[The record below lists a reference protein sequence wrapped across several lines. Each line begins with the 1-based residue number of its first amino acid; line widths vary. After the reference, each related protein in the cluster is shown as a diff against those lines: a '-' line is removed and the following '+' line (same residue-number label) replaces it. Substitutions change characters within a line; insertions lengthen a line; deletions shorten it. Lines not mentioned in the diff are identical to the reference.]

1 MLALVG
7 YYSYG
12 PVSMSLCLS
21 VTSRCSIET
30 AERTELVLA
39 WELSSTYATL
49 RKRKFMYLQRG
60 YFPLELYPRL
70 RTFATIGRSSNVLST

>member
-39 WELSSTYATL
+39 WELSSTYAT
-49 RKRKFMYLQRG
+49 Y
-60 YFPLELYPRL
+60 
-70 RTFATIGRSSNVLST
+70 ATYA